1 MTAPIPGILLAL
13 HFGHDWAVMVV
24 NMLVFYSDNPSLNP
38 DTIDKKNMQSIIKSV
53 KSHIDF
59 SYHSNYTNVF
69 RNSLA
74 YQKDENLWETNI
86 RYGCVGFRPT
96 IF

>member
-1 MTAPIPGILLAL
+1 MTAPIRGILLAL

-53 KSHIDF
+53 KSHIF
-59 SYHSNYTNVF
+59 FVSFKQY
-69 RNSLA
+69 
-74 YQKDENLWETNI
+74 
-86 RYGCVGFRPT
+86 
-96 IF
+96 